1 VSPVLDRTFKIG
13 LVLKAADGVLEIVAG
28 ALLVFISP
36 STIER
41 LAHTVTA
48 HELGEDPHDSVR

>member
-1 VSPVLDRTFKIG
+1 VSPVLDRTFKVG

-28 ALLVFISP
+28 ALLLFISP

-41 LAHTVTA
+41 FAHTVTA
-48 HELGEDPHDSVR
+48 HELGG